1 MSAFIWPKHVKDEPQ
16 MLVRLVRVLHWIGT
30 FITLIGAS
38 IAVIFA
44 VIGAYQLATQPD
56 DPWGQYSSNFWGGLF
71 AMVLCLLAYFPF
83 RGLRYILGGE

>member
-1 MSAFIWPKHVKDEPQ
+1 MSAFIWPKHVKDEAP
-16 MLVRLVRVLHWIGT
+16 MLARLGRVLHWIGT
-30 FITLIGAS
+30 FITLAGAS
-38 IAVIFA
+38 IAAIFV

-71 AMVLCLLAYFPF
+71 AIVLCLLAYFPF